1 MTPIAPFV
9 RTALLAGFVAACGS
23 AAADPIF
30 LAPAVNLTPG
40 GVVSG
45 DPLIRRNEFESL
57 LVTGQVRT
65 DGFSGYPTT
74 PVAAPIKS
82 LDLGSTIGAS
92 LSMDVGA
99 GRVATAETDVPA
111 NGRFDTTGGGDITE
125 RKWWLTAYSFT
136 LTFDQGI
143 SALGFYGT
151 DLGDFDGG
159 FEIEL
164 LRANQAAGDG
174 EVKTLKSTMSTNA
187 DAVNGTL
194 QFFGFYDPDPQNAY
208 TQVIFRINQTAT
220 DVEDFDFLGFDDIVV
235 GPLAPGGGTVPEPG
249 SLALV
254 GAALLG
260 VAAAR
265 RRRQA

>member
-1 MTPIAPFV
+1 MTPIASIV
-9 RTALLAGFVAACGS
+9 RFSLLAGFVATSGI

-30 LAPAVNLTPG
+30 LAPAINLTPG

-57 LVTGQVRT
+57 LVTNQIRT
-65 DGFSGYPTT
+65 DGFSTYPTT
-74 PVAAPIKS
+74 PVQSPIKT
-82 LDLGSTIGAS
+82 LDLGSTIGGNI
-92 LSMDVGA
+92 SMAVGA
-99 GRVATAETDVPA
+99 GRIATAETDNPS
-111 NGRFDTTGGGDITE
+111 NGRFDTTGVGDITE

-151 DLGDFDGG
+151 DLGDFDGS

-164 LRANQAAGDG
+164 LRANEAAGDG
-174 EVKTLKSTMSTNA
+174 RVEVLKPTA

-194 QFFGFYDPDPQNAY
+194 QFFGFYDPNPQNAY
-208 TQVIFRINQTAT
+208 TQVVFRINQNAT
-220 DVEDFDFLGFDDIVV
+220 DVEDFDFLGFDDFVV
-235 GPLAPGGGTVPEPG
+235 GPVAPGNPVPEPG

-265 RRRQA
+265 RRKA

>member
-1 MTPIAPFV
+1 MTPIASIV
-9 RTALLAGFVAACGS
+9 RFALLAGFVATSGI

-30 LAPAVNLTPG
+30 LAPAINLTPG

-45 DPLIRRNEFESL
+45 DPLIRRTEFESL
-57 LVTGQVRT
+57 LVTNQIRT
-65 DGFSGYPTT
+65 DGFSSYPTT
-74 PVAAPIKS
+74 TGAPIKT
-82 LDLGSTIGAS
+82 LDLGSTIGGS
-92 LSMDVGA
+92 ISMAVGG
-99 GRVATAETDVPA
+99 GRIATAETDVPS
-111 NGRFDTTGGGDITE
+111 NGRFDTTGVGGITE

-159 FEIEL
+159 FELEL
-164 LRANQAAGDG
+164 LRANETAGDG
-174 EVKTLKSTMSTNA
+174 RVEVVKSTMSTNA

-194 QFFGFYDPDPQNAY
+194 QFFGFYDPDPQNKY
-208 TQVIFRINQTAT
+208 TQVIFRITQAAP
-220 DVEDFDFLGFDDIVV
+220 DVEDFDFLGFDDFVV
-235 GPLAPGGGTVPEPG
+235 GPVAPGTPVPEPG

-265 RRRQA
+265 RRKA